1 MRRLAI
7 LILLLLCPLF
17 AFAQN
22 TLEQDETEKEAVDM
36 TYAEQATVDSTLMG
50 KSIFNVLK
58 SGNSGRNGKIEVVQ
72 SPAVAKAM
80 ERHIAAN
87 ASKKVSG
94 YRVRIF
100 FDNSQNARAKSESVM
115 GAFKA
120 QHPGVGVYR
129 DYENPYFRVTV
140 GDFRTKRDA
149 TKFLNAIKWQYPSGF
164 IVKEKI
170 RYPML

>member
-7 LILLLLCPLF
+7 LTLLLLAPLF

-22 TLEQDETEKEAVDM
+22 TMEKEKSDDVDM
-36 TYAEQATVDSTLMG
+36 TYAGSSAVDSTMIGKDIFNLLKDG
-50 KSIFNVLK
+50 KS
-58 SGNSGRNGKIEVVQ
+58 GRSGKIEVEQ
-72 SPAVAKAM
+72 SPEVAKAM
-80 ERHIAAN
+80 ARHIAAN
-87 ASKKVSG
+87 ESKKVNG
-94 YRVRIF
+94 YRIRIF
-100 FDNSQNARAKSESVM
+100 FDNGQNARTKSESVM

-149 TKFLNAIKWQYPSGF
+149 TRFLNSIKWQYPTGF

-170 RYPML
+170 KYPML